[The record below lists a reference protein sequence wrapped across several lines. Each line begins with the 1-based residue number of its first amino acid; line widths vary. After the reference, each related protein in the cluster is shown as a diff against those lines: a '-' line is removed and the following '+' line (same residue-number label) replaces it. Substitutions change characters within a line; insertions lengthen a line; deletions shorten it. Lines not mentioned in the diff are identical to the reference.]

1 MVLSCK
7 SANLSCRLSSP
18 ATDGL
23 DLDWAE
29 DTSRQ
34 FHSLSPGVGSPIKS
48 DGPKKG
54 IAMNRMI
61 QSKTVTRSVLILVAL
76 SWTWVVPKGEAVS
89 PPPDGGYPG
98 GNTAEGEN
106 ALLSLTSGT
115 YNTAVGFYSLGSNTI
130 GRFNTALGMGTLL
143 FNVGE
148 ATSYGTENTAIGAAA
163 LLNNTR
169 GTRNT
174 AVGAFALFYNIGAA
188 NIGPDG
194 SNSTAVGDSALFN
207 NTTGCCNIG
216 IGYQAL
222 YENTEGFNNVAV
234 GSTSLY
240 NNIIGEENTAIGGFT
255 LAFNVAG
262 RFNTALGFGAG
273 NDVTGDGNVCIG
285 QGVDGEMGVD
295 DRTYIRNIN
304 TTTQNFSAGVND
316 YVTVRLTD
324 GRLGHTTVVSS
335 QRYKEDIKPLAGVSE
350 ALYDL
355 RPVSF
360 RLKKEYDETQAV
372 GFGLIAE
379 EVEDVDPAL
388 VYCNNKGQVESV
400 RYDMV
405 NAMLLNEFLKEHRKV
420 QEQQAIIAQLRK
432 DMESVLARLKEHDSK
447 IQQVNDQIAL
457 SGNVRRAVS
466 D

>member
-7 SANLSCRLSSP
+7 RANLFCKLSRP

-34 FHSLSPGVGSPIKS
+34 FLSLSPGVGSPIKS
-48 DGPKKG
+48 DGLKKG

-61 QSKTVTRSVLILVAL
+61 RSKTATRSALILVTF
-76 SWTWVVPKGEAVS
+76 SYIWVVPQGEAVS

-106 ALLSLTSGT
+106 ALLSLTTGT
-115 YNTAVGFYSLGSNTI
+115 YNTAVGFFSLGSNTI
-130 GRFNTALGMGTLL
+130 GQFNTALGMGTLL
-143 FNVGE
+143 LNIGE
-148 ATSYGTENTAIGAAA
+148 ATGYGTENTAIGAAA

-188 NIGPDG
+188 GIGPDG
-194 SNSTAVGDSALFN
+194 SNNTAVGDSALFN

-216 IGYQAL
+216 IGYNALQA
-222 YENTEGFNNVAV
+222 NTEGFNNVV
-234 GSTSLY
+234 IGSEALLT
-240 NNIIGEENTAIGGFT
+240 NTTGDENTAIGGAT
-255 LAFNVAG
+255 MTFNVTG

-273 NDVTGDGNVCIG
+273 FNVTGDGNVCIG
-285 QGVDGEMGVD
+285 QGVDGEAGVD

-304 TTTQNFSAGVND
+304 TTTQSFSAGVND
-316 YVTVRLTD
+316 YVTVRLSD
-324 GRLGHTTVVSS
+324 GRLGHTTLVSS
-335 QRYKEDIKPLAGVSE
+335 QRYKEDIKPLAEVSE
-350 ALYDL
+350 ALYAL
-355 RPVSF
+355 KPVSF

-379 EVEDVDPAL
+379 EVANVDPTL

-400 RYDMV
+400 RYEMV

-420 QEQQAIIAQLRK
+420 QGQEAIIAQLRK
-432 DMESVLARLKEHDSK
+432 DMEGVLARLKQHDSK
-447 IQQVNDQIAL
+447 IQKVSDQIEL
-457 SGNVRRAVS
+457 SESARRVVS